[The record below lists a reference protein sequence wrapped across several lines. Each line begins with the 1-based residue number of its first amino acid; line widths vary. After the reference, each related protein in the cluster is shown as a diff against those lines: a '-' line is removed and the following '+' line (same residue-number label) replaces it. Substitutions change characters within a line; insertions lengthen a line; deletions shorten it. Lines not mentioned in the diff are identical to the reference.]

1 MRHLDARHVTR
12 LVTGTLCHLVI
23 ARTRG
28 ETVASPGA
36 GHWDNGVW
44 MGRSETAEN
53 LKIILSGADPYPDT
67 GRFPLDSAWAPRN

>member
-1 MRHLDARHVTR
+1 
-12 LVTGTLCHLVI
+12 
-23 ARTRG
+23 
-28 ETVASPGA
+28 
-36 GHWDNGVW
+36 